1 MSALCVP
8 AGHNVRLMNAG
19 DAVKRSV
26 LLLSSCF
33 AFSSAQAASECP
45 GFPALATS
53 GEALLAQLR
62 ALPPVGIDRELQACA
77 PATVI
82 DFAYSGGTL
91 CSFGVGKESVEAATA
106 AVTRLADGGALVE
119 YLYLFPYAPASH
131 ARLLALL
138 AAHFSQVDKAAYPPF
153 LQAARAGKETT
164 ALFAHGGYYISLGK
178 PTDGDSA
185 TWYSNVIFE
194 KMDKPALGVRKVC
207 QDAADD

>member
-1 MSALCVP
+1 VSALCVP

-26 LLLSSCF
+26 LLLSSCL

-91 CSFGVGKESVEAATA
+91 CSFGGEVAAATA

-138 AAHFSQVDKAAYPPF
+138 AARFNQVDKAAYPAF
-153 LQAARAGKETT
+153 LQAARPGKETT

-178 PTDGDSA
+178 PTEGDSA
-185 TWYSNVIFE
+185 EWYSNVIFE

-207 QDAADD
+207 QEGSDG

>member
-1 MSALCVP
+1 MPS
-8 AGHNVRLMNAG
+8 GHNGCLMNAG

-26 LLLSSCF
+26 LLLSCCL

-62 ALPPVGIDRELQACA
+62 ALPPVGIERELQACA
-77 PATVI
+77 PKTII
-82 DFAYSGGTL
+82 DFAYSGGVL
-91 CSFGVGKESVEAATA
+91 CRFGVDKESVEAATA
-106 AVTRLADGGALVE
+106 AVTRLADGGELVE
-119 YLYLFPYAPASH
+119 YLYLFPYAPDSH

-138 AAHFSQVDKAAYPPF
+138 AAHFSRLDKAAYPAF
-153 LQAARAGKETT
+153 LQAARPGKETT

-178 PTDGDSA
+178 PAAGDSA
-185 TWYSNVIFE
+185 EWYSNVIFE
-194 KMDKPALGVRKVC
+194 KMDRPALGVRKIC